1 MQIACPQPTQALQAP
16 LNKELTS
23 ARELSSGGS
32 RGSGGSGGTN
42 AQEDTSGRCQYC
54 FKEVEKRFKV
64 KAKDKITGKE
74 EDFWI
79 CKDCLKDGGSSD

>member
-1 MQIACPQPTQALQAP
+1 LQIACPQPTQALQAP

-42 AQEDTSGRCQYC
+42 AQRLHLANPNRNLYIQVNVY
-54 FKEVEKRFKV
+54 
-64 KAKDKITGKE
+64 
-74 EDFWI
+74 
-79 CKDCLKDGGSSD
+79 